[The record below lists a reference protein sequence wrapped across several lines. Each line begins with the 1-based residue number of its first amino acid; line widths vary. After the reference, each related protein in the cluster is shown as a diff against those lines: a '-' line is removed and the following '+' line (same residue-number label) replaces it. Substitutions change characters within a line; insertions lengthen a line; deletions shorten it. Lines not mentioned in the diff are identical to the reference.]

1 MSTPKR
7 GFSVKTFLADGEA
20 EGLQIIEHSQWI
32 GRGVVIPR
40 TKFAQHA
47 HRAEL
52 DGAGIYILVGRSPST
67 GVERIYVGQTA
78 HLRDKAEEL
87 RHKSFWN
94 KLIALNADGQRL
106 HRGHAEYIEARL
118 IKLAREL
125 KTCEVDNPEV
135 PRMPALSEPDM
146 ADADYFCD
154 QLTLI
159 MPVLGV
165 NAFKAPPAMNAQ
177 PELRLS
183 GKGVVANGYSVGGQ
197 FVVEEGSTA
206 TRQDAESCPGHIL
219 DLRRSLLE
227 RGVLT
232 EDGKL
237 YRFAQNF
244 AFDSA
249 SQAAT
254 LVLAEIS
261 KGGAW
266 KDLKGERAPAGLIDD
281 DAYEGDEGGEEG
293 RPGRARPLRTATELK
308 PTRVAAATEA

>member
-7 GFSVKTFLADGEA
+7 GFSIKTFLADGEA

-40 TKFAQHA
+40 ARFAQHA
-47 HRAEL
+47 RRAEL
-52 DGAGIYILVGRSPST
+52 DGAGIYILVGKSPST

-78 HLRDKAEEL
+78 NLRDEADKL
-87 RHKSFWN
+87 RQKSFWT

-106 HRGHAEYIEARL
+106 HRGHAEYIVSRL
-118 IKLAREL
+118 IEIAMHVKS
-125 KTCEVDNPEV
+125 CEVDNTEAPRV
-135 PRMPALSEPDM
+135 PGLSEPDM
-146 ADADYFCD
+146 ADADFFCD
-154 QLTLI
+154 QLTLM

-165 NAFKAPPAMNAQ
+165 NAFKEPPAMDGHA
-177 PELRLS
+177 ELRLS
-183 GKGVVANGYSVGGQ
+183 GKGVVANGYSVGGT

-227 RGVLT
+227 RGVVV

-237 YRFAQNF
+237 YRFAQSF

-249 SQAAT
+249 AQAAT

-261 KGGAW
+261 KGSAW
-266 KDLKGERAPAGLIDD
+266 KDLKGERAPAGVIEDEAYEAD
-281 DAYEGDEGGEEG
+281 DAGEEAP
-293 RPGRARPLRTATELK
+293 RGRARPLNRATELK
-308 PTRVAAATEA
+308 PTRVAASTEA

>member
-40 TKFAQHA
+40 TRFAQHA

-52 DGAGIYILVGRSPST
+52 DGAGIFILVGKSPST

-78 HLRDKAEEL
+78 NMRDQADEL

-106 HRGHAEYIEARL
+106 HRGHAEYIVARL
-118 IKLAREL
+118 VQIAQDL
-125 KTCEVDNPEV
+125 KSCEVDNAEA

-146 ADADYFCD
+146 ADADFFCD

-159 MPVLGV
+159 MPVMGV

-183 GKGVVANGYSVGGQ
+183 GKGVVANGYSVGGI
-197 FVVEEGSTA
+197 FVVEEGSTI

-227 RGVLT
+227 RGVIV

-237 YRFAQNF
+237 YRFAQSF

-249 SQAAT
+249 AQAAT

-261 KGGAW
+261 KGSAW
-266 KDLKGERAPAGLIDD
+266 KDLKGERTPAGVIEDE
-281 DAYEGDEGGEEG
+281 AYESEDTSDEA
-293 RPGRARPLRTATELK
+293 RRGRARPLRGATELK
-308 PTRVAAATEA
+308 PTRVPASTEA